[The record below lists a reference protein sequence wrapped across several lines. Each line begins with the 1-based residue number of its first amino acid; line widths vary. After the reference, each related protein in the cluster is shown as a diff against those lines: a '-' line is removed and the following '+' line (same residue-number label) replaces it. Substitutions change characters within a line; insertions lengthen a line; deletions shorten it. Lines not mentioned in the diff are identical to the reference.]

1 MSWKDLLGKGT
12 WWGMA
17 VAAGSLLLLLGTA
30 SLLLLRGV
38 LPESAMSAAVC
49 VSLALS
55 CFCGGRIAARRGD
68 GGTLPRALAVSAC
81 VYGAMWLTAL
91 GGDAPVAFGQNGLY
105 LTAAVW
111 GGGLL
116 AGLIGGRPRR
126 KKAAAHRRRTV
137 DKRGK
142 RSVT

>member
-38 LPESAMSAAVC
+38 LPDSAMSAAVC

>member
-1 MSWKDLLGKGT
+1 MSWKQLVGAGT
-12 WWGMA
+12 WLGAA
-17 VAAGSLLLLLGTA
+17 VAAGVLLAGLGVGSLM
-30 SLLLLRGV
+30 LLRGV
-38 LPESAMSAAVC
+38 IPENGMRTVVGVVSA
-49 VSLALS
+49 LA
-55 CFCGGRIAARRGD
+55 CFCGGRVAARKGN
-68 GGTLPRALAVSAC
+68 GGALPRALAVSAC

>member
-17 VAAGSLLLLLGTA
+17 AAAGSLLLLLGTA

-55 CFCGGRIAARRGD
+55 CFCGGHIAARRGD